1 MDNKRIRRKRVRRFI
16 AYGLVILTAMITAT
30 LVWCVY
36 LWKHDPQYWTE
47 NRTFLQDTPSQDI
60 DRMAMDAENMVF
72 NLLST
77 STSNNGESQ
86 TTQTVANNQSSSK
99 SKTTSKTPPSPPI
112 EKQIKLSTD
121 QINAW
126 LERRLP
132 AWMSNQNFKLPE
144 EFSHYMF
151 HPENGQAT
159 VAFEYNKADMSKVF
173 SLVFSITMLS
183 EGHAL
188 VHLRQV
194 RGGSLASPVSP
205 AKLASL
211 IHDDTL
217 QRWVNEMVQGKKV
230 DMTFPHPVES
240 GKKITVKQL
249 AIHSNGVIA
258 DVVTK

>member
-30 LVWCVY
+30 LVWCAY
-36 LWKHDPQYWTE
+36 LWKQDPPYWIE

-77 STSNNGESQ
+77 SASNNGESS
-86 TTQTVANNQSSSK
+86 TTKSAANAHSSG
-99 SKTTSKTPPSPPI
+99 KTGSSDTTAQPI

-121 QINAW
+121 QINSW

-132 AWMSNQNFKLPE
+132 AWMSNQDFKLPE
-144 EFSHYMF
+144 EFSRYMF

-159 VAFEYNKADMSKVF
+159 VAFEYNKGEMSKVF

-205 AKLASL
+205 SKLASL
-211 IHDDTL
+211 IHDEKL
-217 QRWVNEMVQGKKV
+217 QRWVDEMVQGKKV
-230 DMTFPHPVES
+230 DMTFPHPVET
-240 GKKITVKQL
+240 GKKITIKQL

-258 DVVTK
+258 EVVTK